1 MYKLI
6 VSDLD
11 ETLLND
17 AHEICD
23 KNKEYIAKATRMG
36 IKFIPATGRGYS
48 GITNV
53 LKALDLYDK
62 EEEYVVS
69 FNGGALTEN
78 KNNRIMNFDGLSFE
92 KAKELFEFG
101 LLKNQCMHIYTKD
114 TVYLCNLN
122 EDERNRFINQK
133 SAFIELEE
141 KSIDF
146 LKNEPIAKVIYQNL
160 DTNYLKEL
168 SKEMLHITENEVSVN
183 YSSNRYMELNKIGVN
198 KGDAVLKLAA
208 LLGVKQEEIIVAGD
222 NYNDVEMIKTAK
234 LGCAVAC
241 ANDDIKELAQ
251 YVTQKD
257 YDEGAVKEVI
267 EKFVLGENHE

>member
-78 KNNRIMNFDGLSFE
+78 KNNRVMNFDGLSFE

-160 DTNYLKEL
+160 DTDYLKEL

-222 NYNDVEMIKTAK
+222 NYNDVSMLEIAG
-234 LGCAVAC
+234 LSVAAGNAVDDVKKIC
-241 ANDDIKELAQ
+241 DYVCENDNNQGVIAEI
-251 YVTQKD
+251 
-257 YDEGAVKEVI
+257 I
-267 EKFVLGENHE
+267 EKFILNK